1 MSASENLF
9 NQLTDESSIAD
20 QYKAILEQLKKLDTL
35 DDLKAAILSNK
46 EEMLIAESRKSFI

>member
-35 DDLKAAILSNK
+35 DDLKAAVLSNK
-46 EEMLIAESRKSFI
+46 EEMLSQGKALSDL